1 MNVWR
6 GSLLPLGCVA
16 ALSPATA
23 ACQIACILPFGAA
36 APEASDR
43 PSGSKLPRHESLVCL
58 NEQHCPF
65 SRDDNLPRYSLKYAV
80 VLLVLLASV
89 AVGAYGFSTL
99 EMVSMNSGA
108 RTILLS
114 LGSLAVLTVFT
125 RRTPYILCLGLLACL
140 SIVCAQV
147 WPVMV
152 VALLALSATVLGKW
166 MLKRHNTAD
175 WSVHLLVGAGTLGTF
190 TGWAAYLPINYPWL
204 YGALLS
210 LPLLLGRKHVISLGH
225 ELLEHTRAVR
235 SAQTPIQTGLDVLI
249 CGFACLYVLVAFMP
263 EVGHDAL
270 AMHLFIPSHMAQ
282 RHQWS
287 FDASTYVWAVMPML
301 ADWIYSIVYLLA
313 GETASRLTNSAF
325 TLLLAW
331 QIHNMTLWAGGSAT
345 SARWASLIFLSTPL
359 AFAESSSLHIE
370 SAWTAFMMAGTLAIL
385 KVSSFTPEPR
395 ERLSQLLL
403 AGLLLGFALATK
415 AVTLSVLPVLL
426 VVLLFQYKAWAIQG
440 VVKTL
445 LLGGAGL
452 MLAGAPP
459 YVSAGYLTGN
469 PVFPFFNAIF
479 HSPLWPDINF
489 EPPATFGTGMSWD
502 TLYRMVFKSPEFIE
516 GRVGAAGFQW
526 LLLPTAAVAVLLS
539 GNRKALWILL
549 VAAGAMFVTFHS
561 TAYLRYVFPS
571 FALFSVILALP
582 FSDSR
587 IFPRSLAMV
596 AGALLILTNTRFI
609 QAATYYGDIKPSAL
623 LSQAGREGYLLE
635 RLPLRKMVDT
645 VNALNTGHQPV
656 AIFASP
662 LMAGL
667 RGDALYASWYNLK
680 WKGEVD
686 AATSSSELAR
696 RLRQRQV
703 NWLVIDLK
711 SLPQARLDLLLN
723 VSTSYARLGDLD
735 LRKLNVTHYEHL
747 LNPQLSSLDGWSLTT
762 PSSYDP
768 SRKTLTVNVKA
779 PATQRVEVTPGLTY
793 INSVSAR
800 CATTPTKGRIQAN
813 WMDAQGAFITAS
825 IETFDCTT
833 QWETH
838 EMNVIAPAN
847 ATSAII
853 YASGHT
859 DTPLEFKSLSF
870 RR

>member
-1 MNVWR
+1 M
-6 GSLLPLGCVA
+6 
-16 ALSPATA
+16 
-23 ACQIACILPFGAA
+23 
-36 APEASDR
+36 
-43 PSGSKLPRHESLVCL
+43 
-58 NEQHCPF
+58 
-65 SRDDNLPRYSLKYAV
+65 PRYSLKYAV

-99 EMVSMNSGA
+99 EMASMNSGT

-114 LGSLAVLTVFT
+114 VGSLAVLTVFT

-152 VALLALSATVLGKW
+152 VTLFALSATLLGSW
-166 MLKRHNTAD
+166 MLRQRASAD
-175 WSVHLLVGAGTLGTF
+175 RSIHLLVGAGTLGTL
-190 TGWAAYLPINYPWL
+190 TGLAAYLPINYPGL
-204 YGALLS
+204 YGTLLS
-210 LPLLLGRKHVISLGH
+210 LPLLLGRNHLMAVGRELLGH
-225 ELLEHTRAVR
+225 IQATR
-235 SAQTPIQTGLDVLI
+235 SAQTPVQTALDVLI
-249 CGFACLYVLVAFMP
+249 CSFACLYVLVAFMP
-263 EVGHDAL
+263 EIGHDAL
-270 AMHLFIPSHMAQ
+270 AMHLFIPSQLAQ

-313 GETASRLTNSAF
+313 GETASRLSNSAF

-385 KVSSFTPEPR
+385 KVSNFTPDPR
-395 ERLSQLLL
+395 ERLWQLRL
-403 AGLLLGFALATK
+403 AGVLLGFAMAAK

-426 VVLLFQYKAWAIQG
+426 LVLLWQFRAWAVPG
-440 VVKTL
+440 LARAL
-445 LLGGAGL
+445 LLGSAGL
-452 MLAGAPP
+452 ILAGATP

-479 HSPLWPDINF
+479 HSPLWPNVNF
-489 EPPATFGTGMSWD
+489 EPPATFGTGMTWD
-502 TLYRMVFKSPEFIE
+502 TLYRMVFHSPQFIE

-526 LLLPTAAVAVLLS
+526 LLLPTSAVAVLLS
-539 GNRKALWILL
+539 GNRKALCILL
-549 VAAGAMFVTFHS
+549 VGAGAMFMTFQS

-582 FSDSR
+582 VAGDKHV
-587 IFPRSLAMV
+587 PRSLALL

-609 QAATYYGDIKPSAL
+609 QAATYYGEIKPSAL
-623 LSQAGREGYLLE
+623 LSQAGREAYLLE
-635 RLPLRKMVDT
+635 RLPIRKMVDT
-645 VNALNTGHQPV
+645 VNALNIGHQPV
-656 AIFASP
+656 AVFAPP

-667 RGDALYASWYNLK
+667 QADALYASWYNLD
-680 WKGEVD
+680 WKHD
-686 AATSSSELAR
+686 FDTAASPSELAQ
-696 RLRQRQV
+696 RLRQRHV
-703 NWLVIDLK
+703 SWLVIDLK
-711 SLPQARLDLLLN
+711 SLPQVKLDRLLT
-723 VSTSYARLGDLD
+723 VSTSYTRLGDLD
-735 LRKLNVTHYEHL
+735 LRKLDVAHYEHL
-747 LNPQLSSLDGWSLTT
+747 LNPDLSSLEGWSLTS

-768 SRKTLTVNVKA
+768 SHKTLTVNVKT

-793 INSVSAR
+793 TNSVSAR
-800 CATTPTKGRIQAN
+800 CATIPTAGRIQAN
-813 WMDAQGAFITAS
+813 WMDAHGDFIAAS
-825 IETFDCTT
+825 IETFDCTS

-838 EMNVIAPAN
+838 EMNVVAPAN
-847 ATSAII
+847 ATSVII

-859 DTPLEFKSLSF
+859 DTPLAFKSLSF
-870 RR
+870 RQ

>member
-1 MNVWR
+1 M
-6 GSLLPLGCVA
+6 
-16 ALSPATA
+16 
-23 ACQIACILPFGAA
+23 
-36 APEASDR
+36 
-43 PSGSKLPRHESLVCL
+43 
-58 NEQHCPF
+58 
-65 SRDDNLPRYSLKYAV
+65 PRYSLKYAV

-99 EMVSMNSGA
+99 ELPPMNSGT

-114 LGSLAVLTVFT
+114 VTSLAVLTVFT
-125 RRTPYILCLGLLACL
+125 RRTPFTLCLGLLACL
-140 SIVCAQV
+140 SVVFAQV
-147 WPVMV
+147 WPMMV
-152 VALLALSATVLGKW
+152 VALFGLSATVLGRR
-166 MLKRHNTAD
+166 MLKQHSKAD
-175 WSVHLLVGAGTLGTF
+175 WSVHLLVGAGTLGSLA
-190 TGWAAYLPINYPWL
+190 GLAAYLPINYPGL

-210 LPLLLGRKHVISLGH
+210 LPMLLGHKHLVAVGRELLGH
-225 ELLEHTRAVR
+225 IQATR
-235 SAQTPIQTGLDVLI
+235 SAQTPFQTGLDLLI
-249 CGFACLYVLVAFMP
+249 CSFACLYVLVAFMP

-270 AMHLFIPSHMAQ
+270 AMHLFVPSHMAQ

-313 GETASRLTNSAF
+313 GETASRLTNSSF

-385 KVSSFTPEPR
+385 KVSSFTPEPG

-403 AGLLLGFALATK
+403 AGLLLGFAMATK

-426 VVLLFQYKAWAIQG
+426 VVLLLQYKAWAVQG
-440 VVKTL
+440 IARTL
-445 LLGGAGL
+445 LLGSAGL
-452 MLAGAPP
+452 ILAGATP

-479 HSPLWPDINF
+479 HSPLWPNVNF
-489 EPPATFGTGMSWD
+489 EPPATFGRGITWD

-539 GNRKALWILL
+539 GNRKALCILL
-549 VAAGAMFVTFHS
+549 VGAGAMFMTFHS

-582 FSDSR
+582 FSDHT
-587 IFPRSLAMV
+587 IYPRSLAIV
-596 AGALLILTNTRFI
+596 AGVLLILTNTCFI
-609 QAATYYGDIKPSAL
+609 HAATYYGEIKPSAL
-623 LSQAGREGYLLE
+623 LSQAGREAYLLE
-635 RLPLRKMVDT
+635 RLPIRRMVDT
-645 VNALNTGHQPV
+645 VNTLNTGDQPV
-656 AIFASP
+656 AVFASP

-667 RGDALYASWYNLK
+667 HGDALYASWYNLK
-680 WKGEVD
+680 WKGEFD
-686 AATSSSELAR
+686 AAASSSELAQ
-696 RLRQRQV
+696 RLRARRV

-711 SLPQARLDLLLN
+711 SLPPARLDRLLD

-735 LRKLNVTHYEHL
+735 LRKLNVAHYEHL
-747 LNPQLSSLDGWSLTT
+747 LNPELSSLEGWSLTS

-768 SRKTLTVNVKA
+768 SRRILTVNVRT
-779 PATQRVEVTPGLTY
+779 PATQRVEVTPGLNYT
-793 INSVSAR
+793 NSVSAR
-800 CATTPTKGRIQAN
+800 CATTATTGRIQAN
-813 WMDAQGAFITAS
+813 WMDAQGDFIAAS
-825 IETFDCTT
+825 IETFDCTK

-838 EMNVIAPAN
+838 EMNVVAPAN
-847 ATSAII
+847 ATAVII

-870 RR
+870 RQ

>member
-1 MNVWR
+1 M
-6 GSLLPLGCVA
+6 
-16 ALSPATA
+16 
-23 ACQIACILPFGAA
+23 
-36 APEASDR
+36 
-43 PSGSKLPRHESLVCL
+43 
-58 NEQHCPF
+58 
-65 SRDDNLPRYSLKYAV
+65 PRYSLKYAV
-80 VLLVLLASV
+80 VLLLLLASV

-99 EMVSMNSGA
+99 ELPPMNSGT

-114 LGSLAVLTVFT
+114 VTSLAVLTVFT
-125 RRTPYILCLGLLACL
+125 RRTPFTLCLGLLACL
-140 SIVCAQV
+140 SVVFAQV
-147 WPVMV
+147 WPMMV
-152 VALLALSATVLGKW
+152 VALFGLSATVLGRR
-166 MLKRHNTAD
+166 MLKQHSKAD
-175 WSVHLLVGAGTLGTF
+175 WSVHLLVGAGTLGSLA
-190 TGWAAYLPINYPWL
+190 GLAAYSPINYPGL

-210 LPLLLGRKHVISLGH
+210 LPMLLGHKHLVAAGR
-225 ELLEHTRAVR
+225 ELLGNIQATR
-235 SAQTPIQTGLDVLI
+235 SAQTPFQTGLDVLI
-249 CGFACLYVLVAFMP
+249 CSFACLYVLVAFMP

-270 AMHLFIPSHMAQ
+270 AMHLFVPSHMAQ

-331 QIHNMTLWAGGSAT
+331 QLHNLTLWAGGSAT
-345 SARWASLIFLSTPL
+345 SGRWASLIFLSTPL

-385 KVSSFTPEPR
+385 KVSGFTPEPG

-403 AGLLLGFALATK
+403 AGLLLGFAMATK

-426 VVLLFQYKAWAIQG
+426 VVLLLQYKAWAIQG
-440 VVKTL
+440 IARTL
-445 LLGGAGL
+445 LLGSAGL
-452 MLAGAPP
+452 ILAGAPP

-479 HSPLWPDINF
+479 HSPLWPNVNF
-489 EPPATFGTGMSWD
+489 EPPATFGRGITWD

-539 GNRKALWILL
+539 GNRKALCILL
-549 VAAGAMFVTFHS
+549 VGAGAMLMTFHS

-582 FSDSR
+582 FSDHT
-587 IFPRSLAMV
+587 IYPRSLAIV
-596 AGALLILTNTRFI
+596 AGVLLILTNTCFI
-609 QAATYYGDIKPSAL
+609 HAATYYGEIKPSAL
-623 LSQAGREGYLLE
+623 LSQAGREAYLLE
-635 RLPLRKMVDT
+635 RLPIRRMVDT
-645 VNALNTGHQPV
+645 VNTLNTGDQPV
-656 AIFASP
+656 AVFASP

-667 RGDALYASWYNLK
+667 HGDALYASWYNLK
-680 WKGEVD
+680 WKGEFD
-686 AATSSSELAR
+686 AAASSSELAQ
-696 RLRQRQV
+696 RLRARRV

-711 SLPQARLDLLLN
+711 SLPPVRLDRLLN

-735 LRKLNVTHYEHL
+735 LRKLNVEHYEHL
-747 LNPQLSSLDGWSLTT
+747 LNPELSSLEGWSLTS

-768 SRKTLTVNVKA
+768 SRRILTVNVRT
-779 PATQRVEVTPGLTY
+779 PATQRVEVTPGLNYT
-793 INSVSAR
+793 NSVSAR
-800 CATTPTKGRIQAN
+800 CATTATTGRIQAN
-813 WMDAQGAFITAS
+813 WMDAQGNFIAAS

-838 EMNVIAPAN
+838 EMNVVAPAN
-847 ATSAII
+847 ATAVII

-870 RR
+870 RQ

>member
-1 MNVWR
+1 M
-6 GSLLPLGCVA
+6 
-16 ALSPATA
+16 
-23 ACQIACILPFGAA
+23 
-36 APEASDR
+36 
-43 PSGSKLPRHESLVCL
+43 
-58 NEQHCPF
+58 
-65 SRDDNLPRYSLKYAV
+65 PRYSLKYAV
-80 VLLVLLASV
+80 VSLVLLASV

-99 EMVSMNSGA
+99 ERVSMNSGT
-108 RTILLS
+108 RTVLLS
-114 LGSLAVLTVFT
+114 VASLAVLTVFT

-140 SIVCAQV
+140 SIACAQV
-147 WPVMV
+147 WPVIV

-166 MLKRHNTAD
+166 MLKRHIAAD
-175 WSVHLLVGAGTLGTF
+175 WSVHLLVGTGTLGTF

-225 ELLEHTRAVR
+225 ELLERTRAVR

-270 AMHLFIPSHMAQ
+270 AMHLFVPSQLAH

-287 FDASTYVWAVMPML
+287 FEASTYVWAVMPML
-301 ADWIYSIVYLLA
+301 ADWIYSIAYMLA

-331 QIHNMTLWAGGSAT
+331 QIRNMTLWAEGSAT

-370 SAWTAFMMAGTLAIL
+370 SAWTAFMMAGTLAIM

-403 AGLLLGFALATK
+403 AGVLLGFAMAAK

-426 VVLLFQYKAWAIQG
+426 LVLLWRSRAWVIPGLA
-440 VVKTL
+440 KTFL
-445 LLGGAGL
+445 IGSAGL
-452 MLAGAPP
+452 ILAGATP
-459 YVSAGYLTGN
+459 YISAAYLTGN

-479 HSPLWPDINF
+479 HSPLWPNVNF
-489 EPPATFGTGMSWD
+489 EPPATFGTGMTWD
-502 TLYRMVFKSPEFIE
+502 TLYRMVFQSPQFIE

-526 LLLPTAAVAVLLS
+526 LLLPTAAVAVLLG
-539 GNRKALWILL
+539 GNRKAQCILL
-549 VAAGAMFVTFHS
+549 IGAGAMFMTFHS

-582 FSDSR
+582 FSDDKY
-587 IFPRSLAMV
+587 FPRSLALL
-596 AGALLILTNTRFI
+596 AGALLVLTNTRFI
-609 QAATYYGDIKPSAL
+609 QAATYYGEIKPSAL
-623 LSQAGREGYLLE
+623 LSEAGREAYLLE
-635 RLPLRKMVDT
+635 RLPIRKLVDT

-656 AIFASP
+656 AVFASP

-667 RGDALYASWYNLK
+667 RADALYASWYNLT
-680 WKGEVD
+680 WKCD
-686 AATSSSELAR
+686 FDTATSPSELAR

-711 SLPQARLDLLLN
+711 SLPQMKLDRLLS

-735 LRKLNVTHYEHL
+735 LRKLDATHYEHL
-747 LNPQLSSLDGWSLTT
+747 LNPELSSLEGWSLTS

-768 SRKTLTVNVKA
+768 SRKTLVVNVKT
-779 PATQRVEVTPGLTY
+779 PATQRVEVTPGLSYT
-793 INSVSAR
+793 NSVSAR
-800 CATTPTKGRIQAN
+800 CATTATTGRVQAN
-813 WMDAQGAFITAS
+813 WMDEHGDFIAAS
-825 IETFDCTT
+825 IDTFDCAT

-870 RR
+870 RQ

>member
-1 MNVWR
+1 M
-6 GSLLPLGCVA
+6 
-16 ALSPATA
+16 
-23 ACQIACILPFGAA
+23 
-36 APEASDR
+36 
-43 PSGSKLPRHESLVCL
+43 PR
-58 NEQHCPF
+58 F
-65 SRDDNLPRYSLKYAV
+65 SLKYAV
-80 VLLVLLASV
+80 VLLVLLASAV
-89 AVGAYGFSTL
+89 VGAYGFSTL
-99 EMVSMNSGA
+99 ELASMNSGT

-114 LGSLAVLTVFT
+114 LAGLAALTVFT
-125 RRTPYILCLGLLACL
+125 RKPPIILCLGLLACL
-140 SIVCAQV
+140 SIACAQI

-152 VALLALSATVLGKW
+152 VAVFALSSTVLGRW
-166 MLKRHNTAD
+166 MLRQETLDD
-175 WSVHLLVGAGTLGTF
+175 WSVHLLVGAGTFGTL
-190 TGWAAYLPINYPWL
+190 TGLAAYLPINYPWL
-204 YGALLS
+204 YGTLLL
-210 LPLLLGRKHVISLGH
+210 LPLVLGRRHVTSIGR
-225 ELLEHTRAVR
+225 ELLRQIRADR
-235 SAQTPIQTGLDVLI
+235 SAQTPLQTGLDVLI
-249 CGFACLYVLVAFMP
+249 CSFACLYVLVAFMP

-270 AMHLFIPSHMAQ
+270 AMHLFVPSHLAQ

-301 ADWIYSIVYLLA
+301 ADWIYSIVYMLA
-313 GETASRLTNSAF
+313 GETASRLSNGAF

-331 QIHNMTLWAGGSAT
+331 QIRNMTLWAGGSAT

-385 KVSSFTPEPR
+385 KVSSATPEPR

-403 AGLLLGFALATK
+403 AGLLLGFAMATK

-426 VVLLFQYKAWAIQG
+426 VILLLHYKAWAVHGIA
-440 VVKTL
+440 KTV
-445 LLGGAGL
+445 LLGSVAL
-452 MLAGAPP
+452 ILAGATP

-479 HSPLWPDINF
+479 HSPLWPNINF
-489 EPPATFGTGMSWD
+489 EPPATFGTGVTWD
-502 TLYRMVFKSPEFIE
+502 TLYRMVFKSPQFIE

-539 GNRKALWILL
+539 GNKKALCILL
-549 VAAGAMFVTFHS
+549 VGAGAMFMTFHS

-582 FSDSR
+582 FSDAR
-587 IFPRSLAMV
+587 IFPRGLAIV
-596 AGALLILTNTRFI
+596 AGAVLVLTNTRFI

-623 LSQAGREGYLLE
+623 LSTAGRDAYLLE
-635 RLPLRKMVDT
+635 RLPIRKMVDT

-656 AIFASP
+656 AVFASP

-667 RGDALYASWYNLK
+667 HGDALYASWYNLK
-680 WKGEVD
+680 WKNEFD
-686 AATSSSELAR
+686 AATSPSELAQ
-696 RLRQRQV
+696 RLRRRQV
-703 NWLVIDLK
+703 SWLVIDLK
-711 SLPQARLDLLLN
+711 SLHQAPLDRLLT
-723 VSTSYARLGDLD
+723 VSTSYARLGDME
-735 LRKLNVTHYEHL
+735 LRKLNDTHYEHL
-747 LNPQLSSLDGWSLTT
+747 LNPELSSLEGWSLTS
-762 PSSYDP
+762 PSTYDA
-768 SRKTLTVNVKA
+768 SRKILTVNVKT

-800 CATTPTKGRIQAN
+800 CATTVTAGRIQAN
-813 WMDAQGAFITAS
+813 WMDDQGNFITTS

-838 EMNVIAPAN
+838 EMSVVAPAN
-847 ATSAII
+847 AASVII

-870 RR
+870 RQ

>member
-1 MNVWR
+1 M
-6 GSLLPLGCVA
+6 SAPLHGTEV
-16 ALSPATA
+16 LNNRDD
-23 ACQIACILPFGAA
+23 ILP
-36 APEASDR
+36 
-43 PSGSKLPRHESLVCL
+43 
-58 NEQHCPF
+58 
-65 SRDDNLPRYSLKYAV
+65 RDSLKYAV
-80 VLLVLLASV
+80 VLLVLLASM
-89 AVGAYGFSTL
+89 AVGGYGFSTL
-99 EMVSMNSGA
+99 EVASMSSGT

-114 LGSLAVLTVFT
+114 VASLAALAVFT
-125 RRTPYILCLGLLACL
+125 RRTPYVLCLGLLACL
-140 SIVCAQV
+140 SMAFAQV

-152 VALLALSATVLGKW
+152 VAVLGLSATVLGRW
-166 MLKRHNTAD
+166 MLKQHITAD

-190 TGWAAYLPINYPWL
+190 TGLAAYLPINYPWL
-204 YGALLS
+204 YGVLLS
-210 LPLLLGRKHVISLGH
+210 LPLLLGRKHVMSTAR
-225 ELLEHTRAVR
+225 ELLSLIRAVR
-235 SAQTPIQTGLDVLI
+235 AAQTPIQTALDVLI

-270 AMHLFIPSHMAQ
+270 AMHLFVPSHMAQ

-301 ADWIYSIVYLLA
+301 ADWIYSIVYMLA
-313 GETASRLTNSAF
+313 GETASRLSNSAF
-325 TLLLAW
+325 TLLVAW
-331 QIHNMTLWAGGSAT
+331 QIHNMTLWAGGSAS
-345 SARWASLIFLSTPL
+345 SARWACLIFLSTPL

-370 SAWTAFMMAGTLAIL
+370 SAWTAFMLAGTLAIL
-385 KVSSFTPEPR
+385 KVSSFTPEIT
-395 ERLSQLLL
+395 ERLSQLLM
-403 AGLLLGFALATK
+403 AGLLLGFALASK

-426 VVLLFQYKAWAIQG
+426 VVLLLQYKAWAVQG
-440 VVKTL
+440 IGKTL
-445 LLGGAGL
+445 LLGSAGL
-452 MLAGAPP
+452 MLAGATP

-479 HSPLWPDINF
+479 HSPLWPNINF
-489 EPPATFGTGMSWD
+489 EPPATFGRGMSWD

-516 GRVGAAGFQW
+516 GRIGAAGFQW
-526 LLLPTAAVAVLLS
+526 LLLPTAVVALLLS
-539 GNRKALWILL
+539 GNRKALLIFL
-549 VAAGAMFVTFHS
+549 VGAGAMFVTFHS

-582 FSDSR
+582 FSNGR

-596 AGALLILTNTRFI
+596 AGALLIMTNIRFI

-623 LSQAGREGYLLE
+623 LSQAGRQMYLSE

-645 VNALNTGHQPV
+645 VNVLNTGHQPV
-656 AIFASP
+656 AVFASP

-667 RGDALYASWYNLK
+667 GGDALYASWYNLK
-680 WKGEVD
+680 WKNEFD
-686 AATSSSELAR
+686 TATSPSELAR

-735 LRKLNVTHYEHL
+735 LRKLNVTHDEHL
-747 LNPQLSSLDGWSLTT
+747 LNPELSSLEGWSLTL

-768 SRKTLTVNVKA
+768 SRKILTVNVKT
-779 PATQRVEVTPGLTY
+779 PATQRVEVTPGATY
-793 INSVSAR
+793 TNSVSAR
-800 CATTPTKGRIQAN
+800 CATTATTGRIQAN
-813 WMDAQGAFITAS
+813 WMDAQGDFIAAS
-825 IETFDCTT
+825 IATFDCTT

-847 ATSAII
+847 ATSVII

-859 DTPLEFKSLSF
+859 DTPLEFRSLSF
-870 RR
+870 RQ